1 MTYKEIFDEVSTSAY
16 NQFPKGFNYEGL
28 QNCIVENATK
38 IYIEQMRLEKEKLQQ
53 EYDDLYEG
61 HDKLCHEWALLK
73 KENKELHKKYNELLD
88 SSNRKSNEPVKE
100 KSNLNDLTP
109 EEKEKILKEAL
120 ENSKYPRD
128 EDFY

>member
-1 MTYKEIFDEVSTSAY
+1 MTYKEILEMISSTADYFFY
-16 NQFPKGFNYEGL
+16 NSLKDDGIQKAIIE
-28 QNCIVENATK
+28 CATK
-38 IYIEQMRLEKEKLQQ
+38 IYIAQMQLEKEKLQE
-53 EYDDLYEG
+53 EYDELYEG
-61 HDKLCHEWALLK
+61 HDKLSYEWAQLK
-73 KENKELHKKYNELLD
+73 KENKELHKKYSELLD